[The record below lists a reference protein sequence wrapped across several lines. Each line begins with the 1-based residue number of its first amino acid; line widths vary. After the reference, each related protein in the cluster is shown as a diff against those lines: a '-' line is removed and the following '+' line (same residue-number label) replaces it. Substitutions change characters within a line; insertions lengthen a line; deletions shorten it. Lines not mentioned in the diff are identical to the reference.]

1 VICFDCQQ
9 PARFEVQGLIVTLG
23 SWYRPLLSVLRTMSA
38 LIGRPLPSVGRA
50 ILELLVRY
58 FIQCG
63 VRSLAVLLAT
73 ATGVSF

>member
-1 VICFDCQQ
+1 
-9 PARFEVQGLIVTLG
+9 
-23 SWYRPLLSVLRTMSA
+23 MSA

-63 VRSLAVLLAT
+63 VRSLVVAVLAA